1 MNNATRW
8 PGYGRTSGMRCVIAR
23 AEHVMD
29 WLQRLSDLTL
39 FSAQARSLSGTGQSL
54 PTTSKTSDRFAL
66 KKFLDTAET
75 KYRRN
80 EKSALRALFS

>member
-1 MNNATRW
+1 FLNNATRW

-29 WLQRLSDLTL
+29 WLWRLSDLTL

-54 PTTSKTSDRFAL
+54 PTTSKTSDVL
-66 KKFLDTAET
+66 L
-75 KYRRN
+75 
-80 EKSALRALFS
+80 